1 MEEILRRLMTDP
13 VRPSFYDYF
22 HMKRLGVAIVVGALA
37 VVVGCSSASPPT
49 QSAAPATS
57 LATLAASPTAGTAL
71 NTQQPDLPWQ
81 YATLEEVSTVYT
93 PPSLLPG
100 YQCHPCH
107 NLQEDQLF
115 SVARGKPA

>member
-1 MEEILRRLMTDP
+1 
-13 VRPSFYDYF
+13 
-22 HMKRLGVAIVVGALA
+22 MKGLGAVLA
-37 VVVGCSSASPPT
+37 VRRGRSAGRLCVECCRQRSRRAPVSTRADLWLPPRQT
-49 QSAAPATS
+49 GA
-57 LATLAASPTAGTAL
+57 AL

-115 SVARGKPA
+115 A